1 MLESIYVFVAMGLII
16 LLAVLTVVLKVLIMI
31 FKNIYFVKVTLYG
44 PYKYNIKD
52 LQFKERSFYILSI
65 VLFFMNIFMILLFW
79 SKKYSFFGNFVS
91 VKKLF

>member
-31 FKNIYFVKVTLYG
+31 FKNIYFVKVTHYG

-65 VLFFMNIFMILLFW
+65 VLFFHEHFYDITFLE
-79 SKKYSFFGNFVS
+79 
-91 VKKLF
+91 